1 MSIVIGMSV
10 GHGAAREIER
20 KLSGLKAL
28 YVHLEQE
35 EGLADSAAFR
45 TEERLKRLGRQKKNE
60 DQDFAEARLWLDSLA
75 QGGTAGLCMNKHRV
89 EQARGM
95 IRMIHS
101 KTVRICQEARGLH
114 ERLQHYRAMEESCEA
129 AGYALADAIEQLER
143 DLAGLNP

>member
-45 TEERLKRLGRQKKNE
+45 TEERLKRLGAKRRMKIRTSLRLGIGWTLSHR
-60 DQDFAEARLWLDSLA
+60 EATLDCA
-75 QGGTAGLCMNKHRV
+75 
-89 EQARGM
+89 
-95 IRMIHS
+95 
-101 KTVRICQEARGLH
+101 
-114 ERLQHYRAMEESCEA
+114 
-129 AGYALADAIEQLER
+129 
-143 DLAGLNP
+143 